1 MLADACP
8 DNRQNKQGGEDME
21 DRKLD
26 KNLIFFIP
34 GKPGS
39 VFTYQA
45 GYTVNNDLLSQTV
58 EHLEYDT
65 ENKIRWVEER
75 RAIPRPA

>member
-1 MLADACP
+1 MV
-8 DNRQNKQGGEDME
+8 

-34 GKPGS
+34 GKPGT

-65 ENKIRWVEER
+65 ENKIRWVAER
-75 RAIPRPA
+75 RAIHRPA